1 MRRKRPRLARSI
13 GKSKDEALP
22 TATPNLRTSES
33 PEKWSISRPSSLR
46 EKVMTAQEGQKRD
59 SRAFEPTLITDP
71 QARAEAEA
79 RNGLRQY
86 DLGLKFIQEALDR
99 GAFKLRPSIILSL
112 HREALN
118 GISLFA
124 GNFRPAGV
132 EIQGSRH
139 EPPGAHL
146 VPGLVEEMCD
156 YVNENWEKSSPIHLG
171 SYIMWRLNWI
181 HPFADGNGRTSRVVS
196 YIVLSIRAEAV
207 LPGTPTI
214 PDQIVDNRSPYFDA
228 LDAADSAWQQ
238 GRLDV
243 SKMEELLG
251 ALLAKQLTNFYQ
263 AVGGKLPDIQ
273 GV

>member
-1 MRRKRPRLARSI
+1 M
-13 GKSKDEALP
+13 
-22 TATPNLRTSES
+22 SES
-33 PEKWSISRPSSLR
+33 PAKWWTSKLSGLPKRMMPPP
-46 EKVMTAQEGQKRD
+46 EDEKRD

-86 DLGLKFIQEALDR
+86 DLGLKIIQEAIDR
-99 GAFKLRPSIILSL
+99 RAFKLRPSIILSL
-112 HREALN
+112 QREALN

-132 EIQGSRH
+132 SIQGSRH

-146 VPGLVEEMCD
+146 VPALVEEMCD

-171 SYIMWRLNWI
+171 AYIMWRLNWI
-181 HPFADGNGRTSRVVS
+181 HPFADGNGRTSRIVS
-196 YIVLSIRAEAV
+196 YVVLSIRAEAV

-214 PDQIVDNRSPYFDA
+214 PDQIVENRNPYFDA
-228 LDAADSAWQQ
+228 LDAADTAWREN
-238 GRLDV
+238 RLDV
-243 SKMEELLG
+243 SKMEELLA

-263 AVGGKLPDIQ
+263 AAGGKMPEI
-273 GV
+273 